1 MFPSLKFAA
10 QVPKPITKPIM
21 ANSIIFNE
29 VFLSREIKIRRRIP
43 ARKAITLI
51 KAAIPPI
58 ATKGLFITDSL
69 IYFLKVKYFF
79 SSKIRVIDDFIKND
93 IVNFAQK
100 NTEFNSA

>member
-21 ANSIIFNE
+21 ANNIIFNE
-29 VFLSREIKIRRRIP
+29 VFLSRELKIRRKIP

-58 ATKGLFITDSL
+58 ATKGLFIM
-69 IYFLKVKYFF
+69 YFKLKLTYNYGTGAKSYYN
-79 SSKIRVIDDFIKND
+79 ND
-93 IVNFAQK
+93 YWNQH
-100 NTEFNSA
+100 NC